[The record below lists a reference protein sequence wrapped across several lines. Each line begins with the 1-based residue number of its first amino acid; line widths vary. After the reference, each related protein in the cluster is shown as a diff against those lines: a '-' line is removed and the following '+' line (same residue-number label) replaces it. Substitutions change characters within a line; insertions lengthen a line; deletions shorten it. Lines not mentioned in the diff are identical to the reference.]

1 MSKITNAKVMHKI
14 KKADTNEGT
23 ENFTNQGVAEQE
35 IEDQK
40 DGYVYMKLP
49 DGEVGR
55 VYLFSNISKFFNSLH
70 DLYTSLLEFRA
81 FSAAESEN
89 PLEVAKLL
97 THMEKVNE
105 ELLQFLDE

>member
-35 IEDQK
+35 IEEQK

-70 DLYTSLLEFRA
+70 DLYTS
-81 FSAAESEN
+81 EN